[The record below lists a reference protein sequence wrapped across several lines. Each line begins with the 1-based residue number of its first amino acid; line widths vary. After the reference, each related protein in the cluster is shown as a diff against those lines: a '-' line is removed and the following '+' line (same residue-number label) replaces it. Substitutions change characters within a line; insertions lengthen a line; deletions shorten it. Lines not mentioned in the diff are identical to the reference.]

1 MMPNNMRR
9 PSAISNPKQI
19 ALASQSPSAV
29 FSLRCRGS
37 RANPASAKGRCAAAH
52 AIKGSAGLF
61 SLGRAYLSARQ
72 LEQQAK
78 TGDLKTA
85 DAACADVEA
94 DVSQLLAEL
103 RVLRD
108 AL

>member
-1 MMPNNMRR
+1 
-9 PSAISNPKQI
+9 
-19 ALASQSPSAV
+19 
-29 FSLRCRGS
+29 
-37 RANPASAKGRCAAAH
+37 
-52 AIKGSAGLF
+52 LF

-108 AL
+108 GL